1 MNANELADELEKCI
15 EDGSTDLVCV
25 QEAATML
32 RQQQEQIDKLASSVA
47 LREMEIKE
55 LKIKLQMEFEYA
67 ERLLKEKKWEP
78 SQ

>member
-15 EDGSTDLVCV
+15 DDGSTDLVCV

-32 RQQQEQIDKLASSVA
+32 RQQQEQIDKLASIVA